1 LLLVEDDSDLRE
13 YLTML
18 LAAKYEVIQARNG
31 YEGLALAKSRIPDMI
46 VSDVMMPDMDGFR
59 MLEELKQERETS
71 HIPLI
76 FLTAKDSEPDK
87 ERGYELGVDSYL
99 TKPVSRQLLYRRI
112 ENLLLKRKSV
122 YAEVLGQLS
131 SQNKQVAAPE
141 VTMNTELWRENAFV
155 QEFVNLVEDC
165 IQDEVLDAAML
176 ADKMNMSQSTLYR
189 KLKGLTGKNINQL
202 VRKVR
207 IQKAAQ
213 LLRSG
218 QYNITEVSLMVG
230 INSSIYFRQC
240 FKEEFGQL
248 PSEFQ
253 KKKL

>member
-1 LLLVEDDSDLRE
+1 
-13 YLTML
+13 
-18 LAAKYEVIQARNG
+18 
-31 YEGLALAKSRIPDMI
+31 
-46 VSDVMMPDMDGFR
+46 MDGFE
-59 MLEELKQERETS
+59 MLGALRQERETS
-71 HIPLI
+71 HIPVI
-76 FLTAKDSEPDK
+76 FLTAKDTEADK

-99 TKPVSRQLLYRRI
+99 TKPVSSSLLHRRL
-112 ENLLLKRKSV
+112 ENLLLKRKQV

-131 SQNKQVAAPE
+131 ANQHTANKSDNTQ
-141 VTMNTELWRENAFV
+141 TTELWRENAFV
-155 QEFVNLVEDC
+155 QEFVRLVEDC
-165 IQDEVLDAAML
+165 IQDEVLDTSIL

-207 IQKAAQ
+207 LHKAAQ
-213 LLRSG
+213 LLRDG

-248 PSEFQ
+248 PSEYQ
-253 KKKL
+253 KDASNKRKAGLTKK